1 MKKLFFTLSM
11 ALISTLVL
19 AVPAKRGLW
28 KTVKL
33 TDGTEVKVEL
43 RGDEFCHY
51 WQAADGRAFTL
62 NVKTGLYEKANLND
76 MIAQAAQKRNAVNKR
91 RVNRSPA
98 MRVGEEHEPYL
109 GEKKGLIILV
119 NFTDVKFKSE
129 HTLDLY
135 KRIANE
141 ESFSEMGFRGS
152 VKDYFK
158 DQSYGKFSLDFDV
171 VGPVE
176 LSRECAYYGYTPGS
190 NPNSNDNDNMQAIG
204 QMVVDACTAASK
216 EVDLSKYDWD
226 GDGEVEQVF
235 ILYAGYGEASGGEYW
250 TIWPHEY
257 VLRGAIGKR
266 VEIGGV
272 YIDTYACGNEL
283 VPKTGGSY
291 QTSGLGTICH
301 EFSHCLGLP
310 DMYDTSGN
318 GYYGLGSWSLMSSG
332 SYNGEQFC
340 PAGYTSY
347 ERIYSGWLQP
357 KELTDDCQIDNMKAL
372 TDNDEAY
379 IIYNDKNKNEYYLL
393 ENRAKTGWDS
403 ETPNSG
409 MLILHV
415 DYNAMAWASN
425 TVNSTSRQRC
435 TIFPA
440 DNSASNYTETGDT
453 YPYSYNN
460 SLTNNSTPAATL
472 NNPNTDGS
480 MFMNKSIKNIT
491 KNSDGTMS
499 FSFENENNT
508 REDYELPQSYIF
520 YESFDKCDGKGGN
533 DGKFNAS
540 TSGAIVYDHSGWSSP
555 SGRKADQCA
564 LFGSTTLTGQ
574 ATTPA
579 ITMNG
584 ECTLMFKAAPYA
596 SETNNIKIEIAEGSG
611 TISKSSFIT
620 PANRW
625 SALSTKI
632 NANGPVKVRFYVDDG
647 RFYLDKVCVTD
658 GTASGIDSVTTDN
671 NKVTDN
677 RIYSIDGRYMGKD
690 MNALKKGIYII
701 NGKKIVK

>member
-43 RGDEFCHY
+43 RGDEFFHY
-51 WQAADGRAFTL
+51 WRSADGRAFKMSE
-62 NVKTGLYEKANLND
+62 KTGIYEEANLND
-76 MIAQAAQKRNAVNKR
+76 MTVKAAKRRNTANETRVKRSPLMRAADKRNAY
-91 RVNRSPA
+91 
-98 MRVGEEHEPYL
+98 E
-109 GEKKGLIILV
+109 GEKKGLIVLV

-141 ESFSEMGFRGS
+141 EGFSEMGFRGS

-176 LSRECAYYGYTPGS
+176 LSHECAYYGSPAGGES
-190 NPNSNDNDNMQAIG
+190 DNMPAIG
-204 QMVVDACTAASK
+204 QMVVDACTAAAK
-216 EVDLSKYDWD
+216 EYDLSTYDWD

-235 ILYAGYGEASGGEYW
+235 ILYAGYGEATGGESW

-257 VLRGAIGKR
+257 VLRGAIGNK
-266 VEIGGV
+266 VKIGDV

-283 VPKTGGSY
+283 VPTGNSY

-310 DMYDTSGN
+310 DMYDTSDN
-318 GYYGLGSWSLMSSG
+318 GYYGMGSWSLMDQG
-332 SYNGEQFC
+332 SYNGDQFC

-347 ERIYSGWLQP
+347 ERMYSGWLQP
-357 KELTDDCQIDNMKAL
+357 TELTDDCQIDNMKAL
-372 TDNDEAY
+372 TDNEEAY
-379 IIYNDKNKNEYYLL
+379 IIYNDNNKNEYYLL
-393 ENRAKTGWDS
+393 ENRPATGWDS
-403 ETPNSG
+403 YTPNSG

-440 DNSASNYTETGDT
+440 DNSASLYTETGDT

-460 SLTNNSTPAATL
+460 SLTNSSTPAATL
-472 NNPNTDGS
+472 NNKNTDGS
-480 MFMNKSIKNIT
+480 MFMNKSIRNIT
-491 KNSDGTMS
+491 KNSDGTIS
-499 FSFENENNT
+499 FSFENENNA
-508 REDYELPQSYIF
+508 REDYDLPQSYIF
-520 YESFDKCDGKGGN
+520 YESFDKCNGKGGN
-533 DGKFNAS
+533 DGKFNAT
-540 TSGAIVYDHSGWSSP
+540 TSGSIVYDHSGWKVP
-555 SGRKADQCA
+555 SGRQAAQCA
-564 LFGSTTLTGQ
+564 LLGSTTVTGQ
-574 ATTPA
+574 ATTPE
-579 ITMNG
+579 ITMTG

-596 SETNNIKIEIAEGSG
+596 SETNSIKIEIAEGSG
-611 TISKSSFIT
+611 TISKSSFILS
-620 PANRW
+620 ANRW
-625 SALSTKI
+625 SAFSTKI
-632 NANGPVKVRFYVDDG
+632 NANGPVKIRFYVDDG

-658 GTASGIDSVTTDN
+658 GTVSGIDSVTTDN